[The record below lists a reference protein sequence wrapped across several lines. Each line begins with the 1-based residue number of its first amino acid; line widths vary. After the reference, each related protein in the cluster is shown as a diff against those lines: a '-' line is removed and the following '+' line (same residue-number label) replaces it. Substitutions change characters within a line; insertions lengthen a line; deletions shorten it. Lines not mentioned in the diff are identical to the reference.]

1 VLVTKR
7 YKRGKGK
14 VVLELFM
21 EWLVYGKNP
30 VLEFLNNLVGARNRL
45 GIGFS
50 FRAARLH
57 SLGNWFLGIDS

>member
-1 VLVTKR
+1 
-7 YKRGKGK
+7 
-14 VVLELFM
+14 M